1 LVTYT
6 ATDDCLNTSSV
17 TATLTLED
25 SIGPDLTACTV
36 VDETIECNGT
46 DNETIANDWNA
57 ANILALQS
65 CGTDSCDT
73 DAVFD
78 VTSDYAF
85 TNLASTCGAGGT
97 ITVIYTVSDDCDN
110 ETTLTATLTLEDSI
124 GPDLTACTVV
134 DETIEC
140 NGTDNET
147 IANDWNAANI
157 LALQSCGT
165 DSCDADAT
173 FDVTSDY
180 AFTNLASTCGAGGT
194 ITVIYT
200 VSDDCDNET
209 TLTAT
214 LTLEDSIGP

>member
-1 LVTYT
+1 NETIL
-6 ATDDCLNTSSV
+6 

-36 VDETIECNGT
+36 IDETIECNGT

-65 CGTDSCDT
+65 CGTDACDT

-85 TNLASTCGAGGT
+85 ANLTSTCGAGGT
-97 ITVIYTVSDDCDN
+97 ILVTYTVADDCGN
-110 ETTLTATLTLEDSI
+110 ETILTATLTLEDSI
-124 GPDLTACTVV
+124 GPDLTACTVI

-147 IANDWNAANI
+147 IANDWNAA
-157 LALQSCGT
+157 
-165 DSCDADAT
+165 
-173 FDVTSDY
+173 
-180 AFTNLASTCGAGGT
+180 
-194 ITVIYT
+194 
-200 VSDDCDNET
+200 
-209 TLTAT
+209 
-214 LTLEDSIGP
+214 

>member
-1 LVTYT
+1 VDETIECNGTDNETIANDWNAANILALQSCGTDACNTDAVFDVTSDYAFTNLASTCGAGGTLTVTYT
-6 ATDDCLNTSSV
+6 VADDCDNETVL

-25 SIGPDLTACTV
+25 STGPDLTACTV

-97 ITVIYTVSDDCDN
+97 LTVTYTVSDDCDN
-110 ETTLTATLTLEDSI
+110 ET
-124 GPDLTACTVV
+124 
-134 DETIEC
+134 
-140 NGTDNET
+140 
-147 IANDWNAANI
+147 
-157 LALQSCGT
+157 
-165 DSCDADAT
+165 
-173 FDVTSDY
+173 
-180 AFTNLASTCGAGGT
+180 
-194 ITVIYT
+194 
-200 VSDDCDNET
+200 
-209 TLTAT
+209 
-214 LTLEDSIGP
+214 